1 MQAIILAAGMGRRLG
16 KYTRDNTKCM
26 LPVNGVRL
34 IDRMLEQLCQLN
46 LSRLV
51 LVVGYKGKELMDYI
65 GDRYEDRLHIEY
77 ADNPV
82 YDKTNNI
89 YSLALVKEKMI
100 EDDTLLIESDLILDD
115 SLFRMILDDPYP
127 NLALVAKYES
137 WMDGTMVRIN
147 KENNI
152 VNFVPKKAFNYA
164 EADFYYKTVNVYKFS
179 KDFSTKVYVPFLDA
193 YCKVMGN
200 NEYYEQVLR
209 VITLLDQANLK
220 ALPIGDKPW
229 YEIDDVQDKD
239 IAEAIFSS
247 EKDKLHKYHIRYGGY
262 WRFPQMLDFCY
273 LVNPFFPPN
282 RMKDEMR
289 ANFDELLTQY
299 PSGMTVNS
307 LLAGKFFGVSTQYIV
322 VGNGAAELIKSLMKQ
337 LMTEGYKVGVVYPT
351 FEEYPNR
358 LTKEAIVPYYVNQ
371 DDLHY
376 SADDLKAFYEYKE
389 IKALMLI
396 NPDNPSGNYI
406 PKKDVLDLAAWCAQ
420 RSIRLIVDESF
431 VDFSNEGPANSL
443 LNDDI
448 LEQFPEMLIMKSISK
463 SYGVPGLR
471 LGILAGA
478 DTDLLNRIKK
488 DVAIW
493 NINSFAEFYMQIFN
507 KYESI
512 YRTASEKFVSERN
525 RFAER
530 LSSIPYLRVIPS
542 QANYFLCQVTKHYT
556 SRQLTE
562 KLLNDH
568 NILIKDCDSKTG
580 LEGKNFIRIAI
591 RDAKDN
597 DLLVDA
603 LKSLSGLNICIC
615 GGGNLGHVMAGY
627 LASQGRHCVNVL
639 TGHPEKWSDC
649 LKINIKKPC
658 GSEILN
664 GKLNLVT
671 SNAEQVIPDADL
683 LFICL
688 PGPHIKSMLEQIKP
702 YLNKKTIVGAIVS
715 NTGFFFHAH
724 EVIPRQTVFGFQRV
738 PFISRIVDYGKEADL
753 LGSKNS
759 LSLCVEN
766 GNENAIR
773 MTIEH
778 LLHTPVKLL
787 GNFYEVSLSNSN
799 PLLHPARL
807 YTMWKDWNPS
817 KQYERIPPFYA
828 EWDDAA
834 SQLLI
839 DMDNELQELLK
850 HLPVDSK
857 SVPSILDYYESS
869 DASSLSRKIRSI
881 QAFTSIMSPMKKLEN
896 GFIPDLNSRYFTEDF
911 ECGTFYIRDTA
922 RLNGIDTPA
931 IDRVCE
937 WYENL
942 KQYKQCQ

>member
-34 IDRMLEQLCQLN
+34 IDRMLEQLCQLG

-51 LVVGYKGKELMDYI
+51 MVVGYKGRELMDYI
-65 GDRYEDRLHIEY
+65 GDRYEGRLHIEY
-77 ADNPV
+77 AENPV

-89 YSLALVKEKMI
+89 YSLALVKEKML

-115 SLFRMILDDPYP
+115 SLFQMILDDPYP
-127 NLALVAKYES
+127 NLALVAKHET
-137 WMDGTMVRIN
+137 WMDGTMVQID

-152 VNFVPKKAFNYA
+152 INFVPKKAFKYS
-164 EADFYYKTVNVYKFS
+164 EVDSYYKTVNVYKFS
-179 KDFSTKVYVPFLDA
+179 KDFSTKVYLPFLDA

-239 IAEAIFSS
+239 IAEAIFSPK
-247 EKDKLHKYHIRYGGY
+247 EDKLHKFHIRYGGY

-273 LVNPFFPPN
+273 LVNPFFPPK
-282 RMKDEMR
+282 RMCDEMR
-289 ANFDELLTQY
+289 ANFDVLLTQY
-299 PSGMTVNS
+299 PSGMAVNS
-307 LLAGKFFGVSTQYIV
+307 LLAGKYFGISSQYVV
-322 VGNGAAELIKSLMKQ
+322 VGNGASELIKALMEGMAPSKQ
-337 LMTEGYKVGVVYPT
+337 RIGIVYPT
-351 FEEYPNR
+351 FEEYPHR
-358 LTKEAIVPYYVNQ
+358 LAQDAIVPFFP
-371 DDLHY
+371 DDEDLHY
-376 SADDLKAFYEYKE
+376 TVAELKAFYETSG
-389 IKALMLI
+389 INALLLI
-396 NPDNPSGNYI
+396 NPDNPSGNFI
-406 PKKDVLDLAAWCAQ
+406 GRDDVLSLADWCAQ
-420 RSIRLIVDESF
+420 RGIRLIVDESF
-431 VDFSNEGPANSL
+431 MDFADNGLNNSL

-448 LEQFPEMLIMKSISK
+448 LEAHPELIVMKSISK

-471 LGILAGA
+471 LGILAGS
-478 DTDLLNRIKK
+478 DTALIHRLKK

-507 KYESI
+507 KYESF
-512 YRTASEKFVSERN
+512 YKLACHKFVAERT

-556 SRQLTE
+556 SKQLTE
-562 KLLNDH
+562 LLLNEH
-568 NILIKDCDSKTG
+568 NILIKDCDNKTG
-580 LEGKNFIRIAI
+580 LEGKNFVRIAI
-591 RDAKDN
+591 RGEKDN

-603 LKSLSGLNICIC
+603 LKSLIGLNICIC

-627 LASQGRHCVNVL
+627 LASQGRHHVNVL
-639 TGHPEKWSDC
+639 TRHPEKWANS
-649 LKINIKKPC
+649 LKINVKNSS
-658 GSEILN
+658 GSEAMN

-671 SNAEQVIPDADL
+671 SNAEHVIPNADMV
-683 LFICL
+683 FICL
-688 PGPHIKSMLEQIKP
+688 PGPHIKPMLEQIKP
-702 YLNKKTIVGAIVS
+702 YLNKKTIVGTIVS

-724 EVIPRQTVFGFQRV
+724 EMIPTQTIFGFQRV
-738 PFISRIVDYGKEADL
+738 PFISRIVEYGKEADL
-753 LGSKNS
+753 LGSKKS

-766 GNENAIR
+766 GNGNAIR

-807 YTMWKDWNPS
+807 YTMWKDWNPAV
-817 KQYERIPPFYA
+817 QFERIPPFYA

-839 DMDNELQELLK
+839 DMDDELQELLK
-850 HLPVDSK
+850 HLPVNPK
-857 SVPSILDYYESS
+857 SVPSILDYYEST
-869 DASSLSRKIRSI
+869 DASSLTRKIRSI
-881 QAFTSIMSPMKKLEN
+881 PAFKSILSPMKQRGN
-896 GFIPDLNSRYFTEDF
+896 GFIPDLDSRYFTEDF

-922 RLNGIDTPA
+922 RLNCIETPA

-942 KQYKQCQ
+942 KSFKQ